1 MSSKPAILDHAATLA
16 DATRCRLLQLLE
28 EQELRVSE
36 LCQVL
41 QLPQS
46 TVSRHLKVLSD
57 GGWLASRR
65 DGTSHLYQMKVTNDS
80 DDGAAAE
87 LWQLISRQTSKT
99 PVSRQDRA
107 RLAGVLAA
115 RRGRSQE
122 FFASAHEWDRLRDEL
137 FGPRFD
143 LHALL
148 GLVDPGWAVGD
159 LACGTGRLSEA
170 LAPFVREVVAVDG
183 SPAML
188 EAARERL
195 KPHENVRLRG
205 GDLEALPVEDGSLDA
220 ATLILALHHTSDP
233 RRVLAESRRALKVG
247 GRLLVVDMLPHDR
260 EEYRREMGHIWLG
273 FSEEQIRR
281 DLEAT
286 GFAECRVRTLPT
298 DPEVRGPALFVATA
312 GAADA
317 VTAGAPELLGAAANA

>member
-16 DATRCRLLQLLE
+16 DATRCRILQLLE
-28 EQELRVSE
+28 EQELMVSE

-57 GGWLASRR
+57 GGWLDSRR
-65 DGTSHLYQMKVTNDS
+65 DGTSRLYQMKVANGDG
-80 DDGAAAE
+80 GAADD
-87 LWQLISRQTSKT
+87 LWKLISRQTATT
-99 PVSRQDRA
+99 PSSRQDRA
-107 RLAGVLAA
+107 RLQGVLAA

-122 FFASAHEWDRLRDEL
+122 FFASANDWDRLRDEL

-143 LHALL
+143 LQALL
-148 GLVDPGWAVGD
+148 GLVDPGWVVGD
-159 LACGTGRLSEA
+159 LGCGTGRLSEA

-188 EAARERL
+188 ESARERL
-195 KPHENVRLRG
+195 KAHQNVSLRAG
-205 GDLEALPVEDGSLDA
+205 ELEALPVEDGYLDA
-220 ATLILALHHTSDP
+220 ATLILALHHTSEP
-233 RRVLAESRRALKVG
+233 RRVLAECRRALKGG
-247 GRLLVVDMLPHDR
+247 GRLLLVDMLPHDR

-273 FSEEQIRR
+273 FSGEQIRR

-286 GFAECRVRTLPT
+286 HFAGCRLRTLPA
-298 DPEVRGPALFVATA
+298 DPDARGPALFVATA
-312 GAADA
+312 GAAQ
-317 VTAGAPELLGAAANA
+317 GS